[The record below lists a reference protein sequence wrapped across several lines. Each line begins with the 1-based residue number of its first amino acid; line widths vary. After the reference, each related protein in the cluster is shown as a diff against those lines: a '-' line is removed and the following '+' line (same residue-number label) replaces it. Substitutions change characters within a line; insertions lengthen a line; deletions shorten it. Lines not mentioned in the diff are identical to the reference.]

1 MGIRDL
7 PFWARIAGQVADQ
20 GADALGAKRCAVKG
34 HKWRD
39 VKMVV
44 LRQDGGVDEY
54 ARGAAQRCL
63 RCGEVR
69 QQGTA

>member
-7 PFWARIAGQVADQ
+7 PFWARFAGELADV
-20 GADALGAKRCAVKG
+20 GMDSLGAKRCATRG

-44 LRQDGGVDEY
+44 LRKDGGVDEY
-54 ARGAAQRCL
+54 ERGAARRCV
-63 RCGEVR
+63 RCGEV
-69 QQGTA
+69 QQKGTA

>member
-7 PFWARIAGQVADQ
+7 PFWARFAGEIADMGMDTI
-20 GADALGAKRCAVKG
+20 GAKRCATRG
-34 HKWRD
+34 HKWRN

-54 ARGAAQRCL
+54 ERGAAQRCT

-69 QQGTA
+69 QGTA

>member
-7 PFWARIAGQVADQ
+7 PFWARFAGQLADM
-20 GADALGAKRCAVKG
+20 GMDTLGAKRCATKG

-44 LRQDGGVDEY
+44 LRKDGGVDEY
-54 ARGAAQRCL
+54 ERGTAQRCV

-69 QQGTA
+69 QKGTA

>member
-7 PFWARIAGQVADQ
+7 PFWARFAGQLADL
-20 GADALGAKRCAVKG
+20 GMDARGAKRCAKKG

-44 LRQDGGVDEY
+44 LRTDGGVDEY

-63 RCGEVR
+63 RCGEV
-69 QQGTA
+69 QQKGSA

>member
-7 PFWARIAGQVADQ
+7 PFWARFAGLMANMGMDS
-20 GADALGAKRCAVKG
+20 LGAKRCAVKG

-39 VKMVV
+39 VEMVV
-44 LRQDGGVDEY
+44 LRKDGRVDEY

-63 RCGEVR
+63 RCGEV
-69 QQGTA
+69 QQKLPA